1 MHWGS
6 PENLSDVTHPFL
18 NFSLSSPGSLSEYCT
33 THGFLMVLASGVANR
48 QDSVSFCHSKS
59 GFTSYLCTSLIYT
72 SNSVICCR
80 EANYNRCE

>member
-33 THGFLMVLASGVANR
+33 THGFLMVLASGDANR
-48 QDSVSFCHSKS
+48 QDSVSFCRSK
-59 GFTSYLCTSLIYT
+59 GDFIPLYMPLDPVTQDNPQTLL
-72 SNSVICCR
+72 
-80 EANYNRCE
+80 